1 MIGNGTSNVTFVAP
15 GSNGNIL
22 TSNGTSWISQAGS
35 SSGVS
40 SLTAGRGFAVSSST
54 GAVTGSLAAGTILQV
69 VTGTLT
75 TSTTTTS
82 TSYVDT
88 GLTATIT
95 PQSTSSKILVITAAS
110 MYIQNN
116 QFKNYTAVGLVRG
129 STVIQEYTQMVDMV
143 AGSGGT
149 QGVSFQVPVA
159 IGYLDSPATTSATTY
174 KVQIKL
180 ESTSYSATVTFNKTF
195 NSITNTSTI
204 TLLEIAG

>member
-1 MIGNGTSNVTFVAP
+1 MPTTSIGSTGVTFP
-15 GSNGNIL
+15 DGSL
-22 TSNGTSWISQAGS
+22 Q
-35 SSGVS
+35 
-40 SLTAGRGFAVSSST
+40 AVS
-54 GAVTGSLAAGTILQV
+54 GKILQV
-69 VTGTLT
+69 VNAT
-75 TSTTTTS
+75 TTTATTTTS

-88 GLTATIT
+88 ALTATIT
-95 PQSTSSKILVITAAS
+95 PKFSTSKILVVTAAS

-116 QFKNYTAVGLVRG
+116 QFNNYTAVGLVRG

-180 ESTSYSATVTFNKTF
+180 ESTSYSATVTFNKGF
-195 NSITNTSTI
+195 NSITNTSVI
-204 TLLEIAG
+204 TLLEVAA